1 MNHRL
6 LLVTLWSVATI
17 ASISVVFAGVASVR
31 SAIAAPGS
39 FHLPAEAWSA
49 PPEDPILVTTSSTQ
63 PTGTSSTLAVTPS
76 EPSPTTSTTLA
87 APPTSQ
93 APQSTPTTEAP
104 DVEEETT
111 QPTQPS
117 TESYEVE
124 GGWVSLKLDGH
135 NVFFESASPRPGWS
149 VKVENQ
155 GPEEVVVVFEK
166 GEQEIHFVAKY
177 EDGRVKI
184 KIED

>member
-49 PPEDPILVTTSSTQ
+49 PPDDPILVTTSSAQSTE
-63 PTGTSSTLAVTPS
+63 TSSTLAVTES
-76 EPSPTTSTTLA
+76 EESPTTSTTLA

-93 APQSTPTTEAP
+93 APPSTPTTEAP
-104 DVEEETT
+104 DIEESTT
-111 QPTQPS
+111 QPTLP
-117 TESYEVE
+117 TVESYEVE

-135 NVFFESASPRPGWS
+135 DVFFESASPRPGWT

>member
-1 MNHRL
+1 VSHRL
-6 LLVTLWSVATI
+6 LLVALWSVATI

-39 FHLPAEAWSA
+39 FRLPAEAWSA
-49 PPEDPILVTTSSTQ
+49 PPDDPILVTTSSARSNE
-63 PTGTSSTLAVTPS
+63 TSSTIAS
-76 EPSPTTSTTLA
+76 AEGEASPATSTTLVT
-87 APPTSQ
+87 PPTSQ
-93 APQSTPTTEAP
+93 TPSSTPTTEAP
-104 DVEEETT
+104 DIEESTT
-111 QPTQPS
+111 QPTQP
-117 TESYEVE
+117 TVESYEVE
-124 GGWVSLKLDGH
+124 GGWVSLRLDGH
-135 NVFFESASPRPGWS
+135 DVFLESASPLPGWT